1 MINKA
6 KNSNSSGYDDINMKF
21 LKKCKIKLAP
31 HITHMINTIL
41 ITKKFPRI
49 FKISRILP
57 LSKPTLDKNF
67 MESYCPVNNLC
78 CLEKLA
84 EAHILKYLEIFFE
97 KNDIFEKNHHGGR
110 KIFLQYL
117 QFHKYMIHY
126 IKIRMRVG
134 QVYY

>member
-1 MINKA
+1 
-6 KNSNSSGYDDINMKF
+6 MKF

-49 FKISRILP
+49 FKISRIFP
-57 LSKPTLDKNF
+57 LSKPTLDRNF
-67 MESYCPVNNLC
+67 MESYRPVNNLC

-97 KNDIFEKNHHGGR
+97 KNDIFEKKTTTEEG